1 MLTLPPSVR
10 VYVWREPIDIRSS
23 FDRLAALVRENIK
36 EDPLNGHLYVFLNRR
51 LNALK
56 VLLWDRS
63 GYCIYYKR
71 LEQGVFRLRSTS
83 DGSLRAELSTREFFL
98 FLEGL
103 ELKELK
109 QRKRYYLQKY
119 YFFPDQSAVVLNMQV
134 VHI

>member
-1 MLTLPPSVR
+1 MLTLPPSVK

-23 FDRLAALVRENIK
+23 FDRLSALVRESLK

-71 LEQGVFRLRSTS
+71 LEQGVFRVRSTS
-83 DGSLRAELSTREFFL
+83 DGLQKVELSTREFFL

-103 ELKELK
+103 ELKEFK
-109 QRKRYYLQKY
+109 QKKRYFLKK
-119 YFFPDQSAVVLNMQV
+119 
-134 VHI
+134 

>member
-109 QRKRYYLQKY
+109 QRKRYYLQK
-119 YFFPDQSAVVLNMQV
+119 
-134 VHI
+134 

>member
-109 QRKRYYLQKY
+109 QRKRYFLQK
-119 YFFPDQSAVVLNMQV
+119 
-134 VHI
+134 

>member
-83 DGSLRAELSTREFFL
+83 DWSLRAELSTREFFL

-109 QRKRYYLQKY
+109 QRKRYYLQK
-119 YFFPDQSAVVLNMQV
+119 
-134 VHI
+134 